1 MLSIHVPPEWQRLNP
16 QRMSGTVV
24 VIGQSDSGKTT
35 LVRWLISELCQ
46 HHERVA
52 WLDGDIGQ
60 STLGVPT
67 TMNLALLTTPP
78 GETLPTPDVTFFVG
92 ATSPRGHMLPAVV
105 GAFRLQE
112 RAQRW
117 GAQVIVV
124 DTTGLVAQ
132 NQGGGALKLWK
143 IALLRPRFVIALQ
156 RHGELVHILTPLI
169 REPAMR
175 VIVLPVAA
183 QVNRKAVE
191 HRIERRRQ
199 RFQAYF
205 ARAVEREVPF
215 TRLPVYDLE
224 LAAPQRLLAFQDRDG
239 FTLGL
244 GVITGMTPQV
254 MRVRT
259 PLEDLSKVASLRIG
273 TIRLDPETGRE
284 LRRE

>member
-1 MLSIHVPPEWQRLNP
+1 MLEIHVPPEWQRLHP

-35 LVRWLISELCQ
+35 LVRWLVEELCRY
-46 HHERVA
+46 HERVA

-67 TMNLALLTTPP
+67 TMNLALLTAPP
-78 GETLPTPDVTFFVG
+78 GETPPAPDVSFFVG

-112 RAQRW
+112 RARQW

-143 IALLRPRFVIALQ
+143 IALLRPRLVIALQ
-156 RHGELVHILTPLI
+156 RYGELAHILTPLL

-224 LAAPQRLLAFQDRDG
+224 RAAPQRLLAFQDRDG
-239 FTLGL
+239 FVLGL
-244 GVITGMTPQV
+244 GVITEMTPQV

-259 PLEDLSKVASLRIG
+259 PLEELSRVASLRIG
-273 TIRLDPETGRE
+273 SVRLDPETGRE
-284 LRRE
+284 LR